1 MNKKYLKIVNLSV
14 SENLAKFINKEL
26 LPGTKIKKEK
36 FWKGFDKYA
45 HELAFKNKKL
55 ILQNNPKSIH
65 FESFKNNNIF
75 CYSHYSDLGSN
86 TSLSTSPNILSPKT
100 VRATAVPGTRAVQ
113 GARSR

>member
-55 ILQNNPKSIH
+55 IDIREKLQNTIVLQLLVFSKDVLPK
-65 FESFKNNNIF
+65 F
-75 CYSHYSDLGSN
+75 L
-86 TSLSTSPNILSPKT
+86 IL
-100 VRATAVPGTRAVQ
+100 
-113 GARSR
+113 

>member
-36 FWKGFDKYA
+36 FWKCFDKYA

-55 ILQNNPKSIH
+55 IDVRSLMNLQIKEQVMWR
-65 FESFKNNNIF
+65 F
-75 CYSHYSDLGSN
+75 
-86 TSLSTSPNILSPKT
+86 
-100 VRATAVPGTRAVQ
+100 Q
-113 GARSR
+113 

>member
-26 LPGTKIKKEK
+26 LPGTKIKREK

-55 ILQNNPKSIH
+55 IDTREKLQ
-65 FESFKNNNIF
+65 
-75 CYSHYSDLGSN
+75 
-86 TSLSTSPNILSPKT
+86 KT
-100 VRATAVPGTRAVQ
+100 IDSWYLDKKGKKLN
-113 GARSR
+113 